1 MEWSIHD
8 SWWKCFYGAFIV
20 SRITKKNAPKGKP
33 KSVGA
38 CKSQKLLKN
47 GLFKFQAGLQ
57 LVSFWQIHFLFGSES
72 SLISLAVI
80 ISSGGNKNAICT
92 ILWKD
97 KFTADI
103 ICSRKC
109 SRQITDRKRI
119 ITECQIQL
127 YRHVLSY
134 LAGHVL
140 WIGSVVSTSP
150 GANVNLLS
158 SGEAGICL
166 DLRGTFGIWNSSFM
180 PPGHYFSSVKIAIFP
195 KNII

>member
-1 MEWSIHD
+1 MYLVSLENAVNLIRRDKRLKAFHNGMIY
-8 SWWKCFYGAFIV
+8 SWQLMKMFLWCFHCLPNH
-20 SRITKKNAPKGKP
+20 KKNAPKGKP

-38 CKSQKLLKN
+38 CKSQRLLKN

-119 ITECQIQL
+119 ITECQ
-127 YRHVLSY
+127 
-134 LAGHVL
+134 
-140 WIGSVVSTSP
+140 
-150 GANVNLLS
+150 
-158 SGEAGICL
+158 
-166 DLRGTFGIWNSSFM
+166 F
-180 PPGHYFSSVKIAIFP
+180 
-195 KNII
+195 